1 MVNSD
6 HCPFPRKEK
15 EAGLEDIWRA
25 PFGIPGVETAT
36 ALLLDGV
43 AAGKWTLSKVAEVR
57 SERPATIYGL
67 AKQKGFLRVGNDAD
81 LILVDMKRKRLL
93 EDGQIFSKCGWT
105 PYHGT
110 EMSGDVVLTMV
121 RGRVVMREGE
131 IRGEPGWGR
140 FVGR

>member
-25 PFGIPGVETAT
+25 PFGIPGVETTT
-36 ALLLDGV
+36 AILLDGV
-43 AAGKWTLSKVAEVR
+43 AGGKWTLSRIAEVR
-57 SERPATIYGL
+57 SEKPAMIYGL
-67 AKQKGFLRVGNDAD
+67 VGKKGFLRVGNDAD
-81 LILVDMKRKRLL
+81 LIFVDMKRKRLL

-105 PYHGT
+105 PYHGK

-121 RGRVVMREGE
+121 RGKVVMRDGK
-131 IRGEPGWGR
+131 ISGEPGWGR
-140 FVGR
+140 FVSR